1 MVPMRRPCSEQGKRD
16 FVSQSTP
23 EPAEDR
29 VVLFQ
34 NRGELSEFAHLLSEL
49 AVAVEERSGRLPTPT
64 DLEGARLVVVSG
76 KSLLESGA
84 PNLSLWPRTIAVID
98 DSSRTLVSHLSRIGA
113 AMVIRRP
120 IHPRALRLLLLHEI
134 YRGPERRGRRRIL
147 IGHPIRVTSGLF
159 RPQATLLEL
168 SSTGARIE
176 LPSAPKVGTK
186 MRILIGKDLT
196 KGKPIKL
203 QARVVR
209 SIRSAGDSSR
219 TGAEVGV
226 ALIDAIKHAKVLKGI
241 LHRFAL
247 GPASMNT
254 KGASNEV
261 SSSNVASATNET
273 TAPVAAERSLPPSR
287 GPTPL
292 PPAHDVAKVADSV
305 DPIAPDIDPD
315 DSAAT
320 ATEAEETVVEIANV
334 EIAAEEEAEANAEAS
349 ESVDAEETSS
359 TKGSDRR
366 QETRIPYDRRIVAL
380 GEEAARVLVGRDL
393 SRGGMR
399 IAATPAVSVGD
410 VLRVAFHSETQTE
423 PTVVI
428 ARAQRD
434 DGEDGLVLRFEDLS
448 ESQTDQLE
456 KIIASSLPVRPS
468 TDEFADVAEKSDTIV
483 VAEMIETIDT
493 ADRDDEMDGGDDS
506 GCPAPHYVE
515 SDEEIDAHLDSV
527 FDTDES
533 VEDAG

>member
-76 KSLLESGA
+76 RSLLESGA

-226 ALIDAIKHAKVLKGI
+226 ALIDAIKHARVLKGI
-241 LHRFAL
+241 LDRFAL

-261 SSSNVASATNET
+261 SSSNVASATNQT
-273 TAPVAAERSLPPSR
+273 TAPVAAERPLPPSR
-287 GPTPL
+287 GRTLL
-292 PPAHDVAKVADSV
+292 PPAHGAGEVANSV

-315 DSAAT
+315 DSTAT
-320 ATEAEETVVEIANV
+320 ATEAEETVVETANV

-349 ESVDAEETSS
+349 KSVDAEETSS
-359 TKGSDRR
+359 TKGSDRH
-366 QETRIPYDRRIVAL
+366 QQTRIPYDRRIVAL

-410 VLRVAFHSETQTE
+410 VLRVALHSGTQTE

-434 DGEDGLVLRFEDLS
+434 DGEDGLVLRFDDLS

-493 ADRDDEMDGGDDS
+493 ADRDDEMDGGTIRAAQPPTTS
-506 GCPAPHYVE
+506 RATKKSTRISTQSSIQTSP
-515 SDEEIDAHLDSV
+515 
-527 FDTDES
+527 
-533 VEDAG
+533 